1 MNQKL
6 LKNLF
11 FIVFLAGLGFTLFKL
26 FTSENDKSSIELAK
40 QEDIPE
46 TLFSLLDSKRTG
58 VKFINSMPVD
68 IAKGEDVLNYQYFYN
83 GAGVAIGDINNDG
96 LPDIYFAA
104 NKSSN
109 RLYLNEGNM
118 NFKDITFSAKVGSK
132 KYSTGVV
139 FADVNQ
145 DGYLDIYVCNGGN
158 NSDPRERENELYIN
172 NGDLTF
178 SEKAKE
184 YGLNDSNHSSQAS
197 FFDYDL
203 DGDLDVYVMNH
214 SIHFRTP
221 IPQVIE
227 MSKNKE
233 FLKSTSGKLFENSK
247 GRFVDVTDQMGLLR
261 YSFGLGLCVS
271 DINQDGWPDIYVAN
285 DFSVPDFL

>member
-26 FTSENDKSSIELAK
+26 FTSEDDKSSNNFLE
-40 QEDIPE
+40 QEDIPK
-46 TLFSLLDSKRTG
+46 TLFSLLDPKRTG
-58 VKFINSMPVD
+58 IKFINSMPVD
-68 IAKGEDVLNYQYFYN
+68 ISKGEDVLTYQYYYN

-109 RLYLNEGNM
+109 RLYLNQGNM

-139 FADVNQ
+139 FVDINQ

-158 NSDPRERENELYIN
+158 NSDPKERENELYIN

-178 SEKAKE
+178 SEQAKK
-184 YGLNDSNHSSQAS
+184 YGLNDSNYSSQAA

-214 SIHFRTP
+214 STHFKTP
-221 IPQVIE
+221 IIKILE

-233 FLKSTSGKLFENSK
+233 FLKSTSGKLFKNSN
-247 GRFVDVTDQMGLLR
+247 GRFIDVTDQMGLLK
-261 YSFGLGLCVS
+261 YSFGLGLCIS
-271 DINQDGWPDIYVAN
+271 A
-285 DFSVPDFL
+285 